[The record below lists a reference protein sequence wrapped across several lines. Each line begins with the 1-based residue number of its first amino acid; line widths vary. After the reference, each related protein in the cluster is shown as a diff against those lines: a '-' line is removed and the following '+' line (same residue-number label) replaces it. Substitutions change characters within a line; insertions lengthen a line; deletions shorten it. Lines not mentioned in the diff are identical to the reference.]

1 VTVLTER
8 RGHVAVCTL
17 NRPEKL
23 NAIDLETYDG
33 VMAFAA
39 DLEADH
45 DLWIGVVTGAGDRAF
60 SAGADL
66 RKLPGQMAE
75 RGRDTA
81 PPWVTGFARAG
92 LRKPLIAALNGL
104 AYGGGMELA
113 LACDLRVMASGA
125 VMALPEPK
133 RGLIP
138 GWGGTQLLPRL
149 VPRAVALELLYT
161 GRDMSADEALERGL
175 VNRVADDALAAA
187 LELADEIC
195 ANAPTSVRSI
205 REAVGRGGE
214 LSLDDGIRV
223 EDELMQRTW
232 TTADSAEGV
241 AAFVEKRPPV
251 WPGR

>member
-1 VTVLTER
+1 VTVVMER

-17 NRPEKL
+17 NRPDKL

-39 DLEADH
+39 DLQADGE
-45 DLWIGVVTGAGDRAF
+45 LWVGVLTGAGERAF

-66 RKLPGQMAE
+66 RKLPAQMAE

-81 PPWVTGFARAG
+81 PPWVVGFER
-92 LRKPLIAALNGL
+92 LRLSKPLIAAVNGL

-113 LACDLRVMASGA
+113 LACDLRVMAPGA

-149 VPRAVALELLYT
+149 VPRAIALELLYT
-161 GRDMSADEALERGL
+161 GRDITAPEALELGL
-175 VNRVADDALAAA
+175 VNRIAEDALSGAV
-187 LELADEIC
+187 ELAEEIC

-205 REAVGRGGE
+205 REAVARGADGP
-214 LSLDDGIRV
+214 LADGIRI

-241 AAFVEKRPPV
+241 AAFVEKRAPV
-251 WPGR
+251 WPGI

>member
-1 VTVLTER
+1 VTVLTETR
-8 RGHVAVCTL
+8 DHVAICTL
-17 NRPEKL
+17 NRPERL

-33 VMAFAA
+33 IMAFAA
-39 DLEADH
+39 AVQAD
-45 DLWIGVVTGAGDRAF
+45 DAVWIGIITGAGERAF

-66 RKLPGQMAE
+66 KKLPGQMAE

-81 PPWVTGFARAG
+81 PPWPVGFARQG
-92 LRKPLIAALNGL
+92 LAKPLIAAVNGL

-113 LACDLRVMASGA
+113 LACDLRVMAPGA

-149 VPRAVALELLYT
+149 LPRAVALELLYT
-161 GRDMSADEALERGL
+161 GRDITADEALGRGL
-175 VNRVADDALAAA
+175 CNRVADDALDGA
-187 LELADEIC
+187 LALAEEIC
-195 ANAPTSVRSI
+195 ANAPTSVRSV
-205 REAVGRGGE
+205 REAVERGAQ
-214 LSLDDGIRV
+214 LPLADGIAI

-232 TTADSAEGV
+232 TTADSAEGI
-241 AAFVEKRPPV
+241 AAFIEKRPPI

>member
-1 VTVLTER
+1 VTVVTER
-8 RGHVAVCTL
+8 RGHIAVCTL
-17 NRPEKL
+17 NRPDKL

-33 VMAFAA
+33 VMAFATELQA
-39 DLEADH
+39 DP
-45 DLWIGVVTGAGDRAF
+45 DLWVGVLTGAGERAF

-66 RKLPGQMAE
+66 RKLPAQMAE

-81 PPWVTGFARAG
+81 PPWVAGFARVG
-92 LRKPLIAALNGL
+92 LSKPLIAAVNGL

-113 LACDLRVMASGA
+113 LACDLRVMAPGA

-161 GRDMSADEALERGL
+161 GRDISAQEAQAHGL
-175 VNRVADDALAAA
+175 VNRVADDALAGA
-187 LELADEIC
+187 LQLAEEIC

-205 REAVGRGGE
+205 REAVGRGAE
-214 LSLDDGIRV
+214 LPLRDGLGV

-241 AAFVEKRPPV
+241 SAFVEKRPPV

>member
-1 VTVLTER
+1 VTVATER

-39 DLEADH
+39 GLQAD
-45 DLWIGVVTGAGDRAF
+45 DELWVGVVTGAGERAF

-66 RKLPGQMAE
+66 RKLPGQMAD

-81 PPWVTGFARAG
+81 PPWVLGFARQG
-92 LRKPLIAALNGL
+92 LSKPLIAAVNGL

-113 LACDLRVMASGA
+113 LACDLRVMAESA

-149 VPRAVALELLYT
+149 LPRAVALELLYT
-161 GRDMSADEALERGL
+161 GRDIGAEEALVRGL
-175 VNRVADDALAAA
+175 VNRVAGDALAAA
-187 LELADEIC
+187 LALADEIC
-195 ANAPTSVRSI
+195 ANAPTAVRSI
-205 REAVGRGGE
+205 REAVLRGGD

-241 AAFVEKRPPV
+241 AAFVEKRAPV

>member
-1 VTVLTER
+1 VTVVTER

-17 NRPEKL
+17 NRPDKL

-33 VMAFAA
+33 VMSFAA
-39 DLEADH
+39 DLEADD
-45 DLWIGVVTGAGDRAF
+45 DLWVGVLTGAGERAF

-81 PPWVTGFARAG
+81 PPWIVGFARQG
-92 LRKPLIAALNGL
+92 LSKPLIAAVNGL

-113 LACDLRVMASGA
+113 LACDLRVMATGA

-149 VPRAVALELLYT
+149 IPRAIALELLYT
-161 GRDMSADEALERGL
+161 GRDIGAKEALARGL

-187 LELADEIC
+187 LGLADEIC
-195 ANAPTSVRSI
+195 ANAPTAIRSI

-214 LSLDDGIRV
+214 LPLGDGIEV

-232 TTADSAEGV
+232 TTEDSAEGV
-241 AAFVEKRPPV
+241 AAFVEKRAPL